1 MSGMTMVEFAE
12 KVSAVTPVIMREFM
26 KHSYGDFSKLKV
38 TMPQIFILSILER
51 QDEARMSDLAKFLH
65 VSTASVTGVTDRLV
79 RDAYVVRERS
89 TKDRRV
95 VKIKLTQ
102 KGIRLINTLND
113 KRKKTIGKVFGK
125 LSQSDRESYLRVLN
139 QLKEGLEGA

>member
-1 MSGMTMVEFAE
+1 MSGMTLAEFAE
-12 KVSAVTPVIMREFM
+12 KVSAVMPVITREFV
-26 KHSYGDFSKLKV
+26 KQSYGDFSKLRV
-38 TMPQIFILSILER
+38 TMPQIFILNILEKEG
-51 QDEARMSDLAKFLH
+51 EARMSDLAKFLR

-79 RDAYVVRERS
+79 RDAYVVRERG

-102 KGIRLINTLND
+102 KGSRLINTLND
-113 KRKKTIGKVFGK
+113 KRKKVIGKVFGK
-125 LSQSDRESYLRVLN
+125 LSGPDRASYLRILN